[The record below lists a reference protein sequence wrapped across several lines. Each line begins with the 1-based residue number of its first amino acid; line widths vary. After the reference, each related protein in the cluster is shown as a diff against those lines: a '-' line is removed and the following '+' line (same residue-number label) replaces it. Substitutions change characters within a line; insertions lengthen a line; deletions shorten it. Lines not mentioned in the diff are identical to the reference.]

1 MAKTL
6 RVLSVTGDYRLIEQ
20 AMSPTGR
27 TIYAFSTS
35 LTPAYRWARMNQS
48 PTGSQPTQG
57 YTPLPSNG
65 GYGSGWS
72 RDGKYHLLFTNTVN
86 IYLNSGANSN
96 MTRVFNDTPL
106 NVFGEEFYPRT
117 VSWFADD
124 YYFWV
129 SGSSTASINTVGCLK
144 AFLCYYNPVANTITV
159 LDSFTTAANIS
170 MLSLSPCNR
179 WIASRQ
185 GNSLIVHRILPN
197 RRLGT
202 ELLNLFTNT
211 HRAFAWHPSGN
222 YLAQKYSTGIRIYG
236 INASGATLITGSV
249 SDRPVFGWLNGGR
262 TFVTLTMTSTV
273 TAYDF
278 NPATG
283 AVSAWSGATVPSIN
297 AIAKPDYANALVR
310 ESSDVYGSIM
320 LIQHDANTSQLLIAS
335 ESNDSRI
342 RLTAPVA
349 TFAGSTGTPNNAS
362 VEMTGFAPTGD
373 FRANRNEY
381 LTMDAESFAAS
392 FDGEFSSLYGS
403 AEMSA
408 PVAVMDNRVV
418 ILDEPYEPFE
428 YRQYLS
434 PAFHRVIGPAGL
446 VVRSE
451 ASDPFAYGKFLALL
465 PVIDALGTQ
474 GVDVTLEASF
484 EASRLSGSFGHV
496 PDFEGDFVSFESTF
510 QAFAPLYPEGFGDFV
525 APVASM
531 NIEGSVP
538 SDVAILNATS
548 FLPEI
553 AAEAI
558 SPPAGML
565 DASVPFASVEASGIV
580 PVGAFM
586 EASVDAA
593 IFDGET
599 FAPIGGF
606 GEFVAGVSLF
616 EASGNVTTGAFL
628 VAETSVPF
636 TEGLVN
642 VPQLANGE
650 FTAPQAEFD
659 SFTGVG
665 SEMALDA
672 VAPVARTS
680 VDAIFMYDAVL
691 EASAMVPIFEGLPP
705 EPVDVEGDFVATE
718 ASVDVFGGPWIL
730 ADAEP
735 VGHAAEFEGALL
747 KAGQIDA
754 NMRSHRSVFDGFANI
769 QVTGVI
775 DMLAEPTIV
784 DIFAGQTVEASVEMF
799 APMAE
804 ANIRARFGEPADG
817 DTFVTTYHKKRRHGK
832 AFSPIHARF

>member
-6 RVLSVTGDYRLIEQ
+6 RVMNVTGTYRLIEQ
-20 AMSPTGR
+20 AMSPAGR
-27 TIYAFSTS
+27 TLYAFSTS
-35 LTPAYRWARMNQS
+35 LTPSYRWARMNQA
-48 PTGSQPTQG
+48 PTGSQPTQS
-57 YTPLPSNG
+57 YNPLPSNG

-72 RDGKYHLLFTNTVN
+72 RDGKYHLLFTDTVN
-86 IYLNSGANSN
+86 IYHNTGANAN
-96 MTRVFNDTPL
+96 MARVFNDTPL
-106 NVFGEEFYPRT
+106 NVFGEDFYPRT

-129 SGSSTASINTVGCLK
+129 SGASTASINTAGARK
-144 AFLCYYNPVANTITV
+144 AFLCRYNPVANTITV
-159 LDSFTTAANIS
+159 LDSFTTATDIS

-185 GNSLIVHRILPN
+185 GSNLIVYRILPN
-197 RRLGT
+197 RRIGA
-202 ELLNLFTNT
+202 ELLNVFTST
-211 HRAFAWHPSGN
+211 LRAFAWHPNGN
-222 YLAQKYSTGIRIYG
+222 YFAQRFSFGIRIYG
-236 INASGATLITGSV
+236 VNASGTTVIGGSV
-249 SDRPVFGWLNGGR
+249 SDRSIFGWLNGGR
-262 TFVTLTMTSTV
+262 TFVTLTTTSVV

-283 AVSAWSGATVPSIN
+283 AVSAWSGATVPSISS
-297 AIAKPDYANALVR
+297 AAKPDYSNALVR
-310 ESSDVYGSIM
+310 ESADVYGSIM
-320 LIQHDANTSQLLIAS
+320 LIQHDVATSQLLIAS

-349 TFAGSTGTPNNAS
+349 TFAGSTGTPNNAD

-381 LTMDAESFAAS
+381 LTMDAESFTAS
-392 FDGEFSSLYGS
+392 FDGEFRSLYGS

-408 PVAVMDNRVV
+408 PAPSMDNRVV

-434 PAFHRVIGPAGL
+434 PAFHRVIGPAGM

-451 ASDPFAYGKFLALL
+451 ASDPFAYGEFLALL
-465 PVIDALGTQ
+465 PVIEALGTQ

-484 EASRLSGSFGHV
+484 EASRLSGTFGHV
-496 PDFEGDFVSFESTF
+496 PDFEGDFISFEPTF

-525 APVASM
+525 ASPSSM
-531 NIEGSVP
+531 AIEGSVP
-538 SDVAILNATS
+538 SDVAILSATS

-553 AAEAI
+553 AAEAF

-586 EASVDAA
+586 EASVDAT

-606 GEFVAGVSLF
+606 GEFVTWVSLF

-628 VAETSVPF
+628 EAESSLPLTD
-636 TEGLVN
+636 GLVN
-642 VPQLANGE
+642 VPQLANGD
-650 FTAPQAEFD
+650 FVAPQAEFD

-665 SEMALDA
+665 SEMSLDA
-672 VAPVARTS
+672 VAPMARAS

-691 EASAMVPIFEGLPP
+691 EATAMVPVFEGLPP
-705 EPVDVEGDFVATE
+705 EPVDVEGDFVAAE
-718 ASVDVFGGPWIL
+718 AVADVFGGPWIL
-730 ADAEP
+730 ADVEP
-735 VGHAAEFEGALL
+735 VGYAAEFEGALL

-754 NMRSHRSVFDGFANI
+754 NMRSHRALFDGFANI
-769 QVTGVI
+769 QVTGVL
-775 DMLAEPTIV
+775 DMVSPVAEAN
-784 DIFAGQTVEASVEMF
+784 IFAGQTIEATADLV

-817 DTFVTTYHKKRRHGK
+817 ETFVTAYHKKRRHGK
-832 AFSPIHARF
+832 AFSPLHVRF